1 MINQS
6 LLASLGGDLARDVSD
21 GTFPAFEGAAESS
34 FKYFIVATRRT
45 AAIAA
50 DPYMRY
56 FSFSAKMRPKTT
68 KNLPEFVT
76 ITANLRWFT
85 LNLYPLRRVLTPPTC

>member
-1 MINQS
+1 MRSNQLQDQREKYCRQGQRERWCTINDLFIFFMINQS

-50 DPYMRY
+50 AP
-56 FSFSAKMRPKTT
+56 
-68 KNLPEFVT
+68 
-76 ITANLRWFT
+76 
-85 LNLYPLRRVLTPPTC
+85 